1 MGDGFKTFKVC
12 RINTALGISS
22 EKCSSF
28 QSQPAHHRMT
38 ALKACLAQLRECP
51 LVADLSGTDAYAAVP
66 GFPVCVSGCPPA
78 LGGADTQIRGLGSGA
93 ETGQFAGPT
102 WRLSI
107 PSVIGVAR
115 PLAVRTSSPSCR
127 FLLLS
132 VVYLQP
138 PVSSHVCFPEEH
150 SHQMTQVA

>member
-107 PSVIGVAR
+107 PSVSGSPV
-115 PLAVRTSSPSCR
+115 PLQCAHHPPHVVFCCCLLSTSS
-127 FLLLS
+127 LLS
-132 VVYLQP
+132 P
-138 PVSSHVCFPEEH
+138 PMSASQK
-150 SHQMTQVA
+150 SILTK